1 MKKLIFILGVL
12 TVMATSALAQ
22 SAGYVNTEVILS
34 KIPEYIQAKQ
44 QLERM
49 KSQYEVQIE
58 KEIKVIENIFNQYQS
73 EKINLNDLQR
83 QSRENDIII
92 RERKVKEKQKEI
104 FGEDGVMTANS
115 KKLLD
120 PIKDLVQEAINI
132 VAKESGVV
140 LVFDLT
146 TAQGIIF
153 SDPKGD
159 LTPLV
164 LKKLKIN

>member
-12 TVMATSALAQ
+12 SVMATSALAQ

-34 KIPEYIQAKQ
+34 RIPEYIQAKQ

-49 KSQYEVQIE
+49 KSQYEIQIE
-58 KEIKVIENIFNQYQS
+58 KEIKVIENIFSQYQS

-83 QSRENDIII
+83 QSRENDIIM

-104 FGEDGVMTANS
+104 FGEDGVMAANS

>member
-1 MKKLIFILGVL
+1 
-12 TVMATSALAQ
+12 MATSAIAQ

-34 KIPEYIQAKQ
+34 KIPEYVQAKQ

-49 KSQYEVQIE
+49 KNQYEVQIE
-58 KEIKVIENIFNQYQS
+58 KEIKVIENIFKQYQA
-73 EKINLNDLQR
+73 EKVNLNDLQR
-83 QSRENDIII
+83 QSRENEIIMK
-92 RERKVKEKQKEI
+92 ERAVKERQKEI
-104 FGEDGVMTANS
+104 FGEDGVMTSNS

-146 TAQGIIF
+146 TSQGIIYN
-153 SDPKGD
+153 DPKGD

>member
-1 MKKLIFILGVL
+1 
-12 TVMATSALAQ
+12 MATSALAQ

-34 KIPEYIQAKQ
+34 RIPEYIQAKQ

-49 KSQYEVQIE
+49 KSQYEIQIE
-58 KEIKVIENIFNQYQS
+58 KEIKVIENIFSQYQS

-83 QSRENDIII
+83 QSRENDIIM

-104 FGEDGVMTANS
+104 FGEDGVMAANS